1 METNTYTGKLYV
13 NGAEVYLDFVLM
25 ANKSFPIIYSY
36 YSRSI
41 STVKA
46 VGASLNLTGKTVLFT
61 DCNNTKLQFQTQ
73 PFLTNGWTTKIQ
85 PMVKGKERFYHAISV
100 HPQVG
105 KDILLCKPEQLE
117 ETWYDYLMHN
127 YNLPLLKEWKQAM
140 CDYALRRKYLC
151 DESYIHRGSI
161 NTICPYDD
169 YKAYQAWFS
178 EPMLEIMV
186 KELFS
191 LGKIRISDKAQKKM
205 EFENMD
211 QYFKQ
216 YGHTIVSN
224 LQKTI
229 EPLTELSGEAKN
241 FTLKSKRLYPQ
252 QIATVNGDVS
262 LLHHNRFAILNHGM
276 GTGKVRRLGMGM

>member
-1 METNTYTGKLYV
+1 METTTYTGKLYV
-13 NGAEVYLDFVLM
+13 NGAEAYLDFVLM
-25 ANKSFPIIYSY
+25 ANKNLPIIYSY

-41 STVKA
+41 NTVKA
-46 VGASLNLTGKTVLFT
+46 VGASLNLTGKTILFT
-61 DCNNTKLQFQTQ
+61 DCNKSRLQFTTQ

-85 PMVKGKERFYHAISV
+85 PIIKGKERFYHAISV
-100 HPQVG
+100 HPKVG
-105 KDILLCKPEQLE
+105 KDILLCKPEHLE
-117 ETWYDYLMHN
+117 ETWYDYLMQN
-127 YNLPLLKEWKQAM
+127 YNLPLLKEWKHAM
-140 CDYALRRKYLC
+140 CDYALGTYLR
-151 DESYIHRGSI
+151 DESHIYKGCE

-169 YKAYQAWFS
+169 YKAYQTWFS
-178 EPMLEIMV
+178 EHMLDSMI
-186 KELFS
+186 KSLFHS
-191 LGKIRISDKAQKKM
+191 GKIQISDKAQKKM

-276 GTGKVRRLGMGM
+276 GTGKVRRLGVGM